1 MRWYYKLPLRL
12 RSLFRKGKAELDLS
26 EELQFHLQNQIDEY
40 VAEGMN
46 PQEARRAALR
56 SLGGVEQVKEECR
69 EMRRTN
75 LIESFLQD
83 VRFGFRMLRRSPGFS
98 ILVIL
103 CLTLGIGANAA
114 VFSWVEGILL
124 RPYPLVSHQERLVT
138 LTGTVRDQRDQTSW
152 PDLLDVQRS
161 CTLCETL
168 FLSNITG
175 ATLSIGERAQIMTG
189 SIVSA
194 NYFDAIGVH
203 PILGRG
209 FESGED
215 TGRNAH
221 PVVVISYHLWQTRF
235 AGDPRII
242 GKTQRFDNVVYTII
256 GVAPKGFY
264 GTFVG
269 RNMEYWVPTS
279 MVEALYGGGDKLE
292 DRGARWCEAYVRLK
306 PGVTRNQ
313 AQQEISAIA
322 ARLAA
327 EYPATNRGRGIKVWP
342 LWETPFNHAGHV
354 LPVFEIMV
362 VVVMFV
368 LLIVCANV
376 GNLLLV
382 RSFARRHEMTVRLAL
397 GAGRGRLLR
406 QLVTEGL
413 LLSAFGAAGGMLV
426 AYWCRHGLV
435 LLYSISGENMYMPGQ
450 IDGPV
455 LGLSAAICLVVTLA
469 VGLVPAFQTRHLAL
483 ADTLK
488 TEASAVMGARGRAWF
503 RSSLVVLQVTLSFLL
518 LVGAALLMQSL
529 RKIRTTSPGFS
540 STNVFDTSVTL
551 TTSGYDAQ
559 RAKTF
564 QDELIQRVRALPGVE
579 AAAYARA
586 VPLSY
591 QSFSSSPIAVD
602 GYELPPNGQSPD
614 ELYNEV
620 SPDYFA
626 TMGIPLISG
635 REFTRAD
642 DENAPRVAI
651 VNQTM
656 VARYWRGQNPI
667 GQRLQVKG
675 DWTRVIGVVKDS
687 KYYTMDETPRPFFYV
702 PLRQYF
708 SIEPD
713 IHIRTTQP
721 LQTIQPALI
730 REVRALDPNL
740 ALYEMITLQEQV
752 NRTTSEQLVAVA
764 LVALFGGLALLLAS
778 IGLYGVMS
786 YTVSQSTRELG
797 LRMALGAGPSN
808 VLRLVLSR
816 GLLLTTTGIIIGIAL
831 ALLLTRLLGNLLY
844 QVSPRDP
851 LAFATAFVVMTLA
864 SLAACFLPAWRATR
878 TDPMRALRAE

>member
-1 MRWYYKLPLRL
+1 
-12 RSLFRKGKAELDLS
+12 
-26 EELQFHLQNQIDEY
+26 
-40 VAEGMN
+40 
-46 PQEARRAALR
+46 
-56 SLGGVEQVKEECR
+56 
-69 EMRRTN
+69 
-75 LIESFLQD
+75 
-83 VRFGFRMLRRSPGFS
+83 
-98 ILVIL
+98 
-103 CLTLGIGANAA
+103 
-114 VFSWVEGILL
+114 
-124 RPYPLVSHQERLVT
+124 
-138 LTGTVRDQRDQTSW
+138 
-152 PDLLDVQRS
+152 VQRS

-168 FLSNITG
+168 FVSKITG
-175 ATLSIGERAQIMTG
+175 ATLSIGERAQLMSG

-209 FESGED
+209 FEPGED

-221 PVVVISYHLWQTRF
+221 PLVVISYHLWQTRF
-235 AGDPRII
+235 KGDPEII
-242 GKTQRFDNVVYTII
+242 GKTQRFDNVAHTII
-256 GVAPKGFY
+256 GVAPEGFY

-269 RNMEYWVPTS
+269 RSMEYWVPAS
-279 MVEALYGGGDKLE
+279 MLEVFDDGSDKLE
-292 DRGARWCEAYVRLK
+292 DRGARWAEAYVRLK

-322 ARLAA
+322 ARLEA

-342 LWETPFNHAGHV
+342 LWQTPFNHAGHL
-354 LPVFEIMV
+354 LPTFEIMV
-362 VVVMFV
+362 VVTMFV

-382 RSFARRHEMTVRLAL
+382 RSFARGHEMTVRLAL

-413 LLSAFGAAGGMLV
+413 LLSVSGAAGGMLV
-426 AYWCRHGLV
+426 AYWCRHALV
-435 LLYSISGENMYMPGQ
+435 LLFPGDVMYLPGQ
-450 IDGPV
+450 IDGRV

-488 TEASAVMGARGRAWF
+488 TGVSTVLGARGRAWF
-503 RSSLVVLQVTLSFLL
+503 RSSLVILQVTLSFML
-518 LVGAALLMQSL
+518 LVGGTLLMRSL
-529 RKIRTTSPGFS
+529 RKIRTTDPGFS
-540 STNVFDTSVTL
+540 TTRVFDTWIPL
-551 TTSGYDAQ
+551 AAAGYDAP

-579 AAAYARA
+579 AAAYARV
-586 VPLSY
+586 VPLGY
-591 QSFSSSPIAVD
+591 GSFSSTPITVD
-602 GYELPPNGQSPD
+602 GYEPPPNEQPTA
-614 ELYNEV
+614 EYNEV

-626 TMGIPLISG
+626 TLGIPLISG
-635 REFTRAD
+635 REFTGAD
-642 DENAPRVAI
+642 DENAARVAI

-656 VARYWRGQNPI
+656 IARYWRGQNPI

-675 DWTRVIGVVKDS
+675 NWVQVVGVVKDS
-687 KYYTMDETPRPFFYV
+687 KYYSMDEAPRPFFYV

-713 IHIRTTQP
+713 IHIRTMQP
-721 LQTIQPALI
+721 RQTVQTALI
-730 REVRALDPNL
+730 REVRALDRNL
-740 ALYEMITLQEQV
+740 AVYEMITLQEQV
-752 NRTTSEQLVAVA
+752 DRSTAHELVAVA

-786 YTVSQSTRELG
+786 CTVSQSTRELG
-797 LRMALGAGPSN
+797 LRMALGAGTSN
-808 VLRLVLSR
+808 VLRLVLLR

-851 LAFATAFVVMTLA
+851 LAFAVAFAVMTLA
-864 SLAACFLPAWRATR
+864 SVAACFVPAWRATR
-878 TDPMRALRAE
+878 IDPIQALRAQ

>member
-12 RSLFRKGKAELDLS
+12 RSLFLKDRAELDLS
-26 EELQFHLQNQIDEY
+26 DELQFHLQNQIDEF
-40 VAEGMN
+40 VAQGMN
-46 PQEARRAALR
+46 PQEARRAAR
-56 SLGGVEQVKEECR
+56 QSLGGVEQIKEECR
-69 EMRRTN
+69 DMRRTN
-75 LIESFLQD
+75 LIENFLQD
-83 VRFGFRMLRRSPGFS
+83 VRFGFRMLRRSPGFTV
-98 ILVIL
+98 LTIL

-124 RPYPLVSHQERLVT
+124 RPYPLVSHQERLAT
-138 LTGTVRDQRDQTSW
+138 LTGTVRDERDETSW

-168 FLSNITG
+168 FVSKITG
-175 ATLSIGERAQIMTG
+175 ATLSIGERAQVLTG

-194 NYFDAIGVH
+194 NYFDAIGIH

-209 FESGED
+209 FEPGED

-221 PVVVISYHLWQTRF
+221 PLVVISYHLWQTRF
-235 AGDPRII
+235 KGDPEIV
-242 GKTQRFDNVVYTII
+242 GKTQSFDNVVHTII
-256 GVAPKGFY
+256 GVAPEGFY

-269 RNMEYWVPTS
+269 RSMEYWVPAS
-279 MVEALYGGGDKLE
+279 MLEVFDGGSDKLE
-292 DRGARWCEAYVRLK
+292 DRGARWAEAYVRLK

-322 ARLAA
+322 ARLEA
-327 EYPATNRGRGIKVWP
+327 EYPATNRGRGIQVWP
-342 LWETPFNHAGHV
+342 LWQTPFNHAGHL
-354 LPVFEIMV
+354 LPTFEIMV
-362 VVVMFV
+362 VVTMFV

-413 LLSAFGAAGGMLV
+413 LLSASGAAGGMLV
-426 AYWCRHGLV
+426 ACWCRHALV
-435 LLYSISGENMYMPGQ
+435 LLFPGDVMYLPGQ
-450 IDGPV
+450 IDGRV

-469 VGLVPAFQTRHLAL
+469 VGLVPAFQARHLAL

-488 TEASAVMGARGRAWF
+488 TGVSTVLGARGRAWL
-503 RSSLVVLQVTLSFLL
+503 RSSLVILQVTLSFVL
-518 LVGAALLMQSL
+518 LVGGTLLMQSL
-529 RKIRTTSPGFS
+529 RKIRTTDPGFS
-540 STNVFDTSVTL
+540 TTRVFDTWIPVAAA
-551 TTSGYDAQ
+551 GYDAQ

-586 VPLSY
+586 VPLGY
-591 QSFSSSPIAVD
+591 GSFSSTPIAVD
-602 GYELPPNGQSPD
+602 DYQPPPD
-614 ELYNEV
+614 EQPTAEYNEV

-626 TMGIPLISG
+626 TLGIPLISG

-642 DENAPRVAI
+642 DENAARVAI

-656 VARYWRGQNPI
+656 IARYWRGQNPI

-675 DWTRVIGVVKDS
+675 NWAQVVGVVKDS
-687 KYYTMDETPRPFFYV
+687 KYYSMDEAPRPFFYV

-713 IHIRTTQP
+713 FHIRTTQP
-721 LQTIQPALI
+721 LQTIQTALI

-740 ALYEMITLQEQV
+740 AVCEMITLQEQV
-752 NRTTSEQLVAVA
+752 DRSTSHELVAVA

-786 YTVSQSTRELG
+786 CTVSQSTRELG
-797 LRMALGAGPSN
+797 LRMALGAGTSN
-808 VLRLVLSR
+808 VLRLVLLR
-816 GLLLTTTGIIIGIAL
+816 GLLLTTIGIIIGIAL

-851 LAFATAFVVMTLA
+851 LAFAVAFAVMTLA
-864 SLAACFLPAWRATR
+864 SVAACFLPAWRATR
-878 TDPMRALRAE
+878 IDPIQTLRAQ

>member
-1 MRWYYKLPLRL
+1 MRQPLLMYLRRLATLFRRRRLEDDLDEEL
-12 RSLFRKGKAELDLS
+12 RSHLEMAVELNLRKGMAAED
-26 EELQFHLQNQIDEY
+26 
-40 VAEGMN
+40 
-46 PQEARRAALR
+46 ARREALR
-56 SLGGVEQVKEECR
+56 SLGGVEQTKENYRDQRGLPMVE
-69 EMRRTN
+69 TT
-75 LIESFLQD
+75 LQD
-83 VRFGFRMLRRSPGFS
+83 LRFGLRMLRRSPGFTV
-98 ILVIL
+98 LAIL
-103 CLTLGIGANAA
+103 CLTFGIGANTA

-124 RPYPLVSHQERLVT
+124 RPYPLVSHQERLVA
-138 LTGTVRDQRDQTSW
+138 LSGTVRDDRDETSW

-168 FLSNITG
+168 FVSNITG
-175 ATLSIGERAQIMTG
+175 ATLGIGERAQVMTG

-203 PILGRG
+203 PTFGRG

-215 TGRNAH
+215 TSRNAH
-221 PVVVISYHLWQTRF
+221 PVVVISYHLWQTHFR
-235 AGDPRII
+235 GDPEII
-242 GKTQRFDNVVYTII
+242 GKTQRFDNVVHTIV
-256 GVAPKGFY
+256 GVAPEGFY

-269 RNMEYWVPTS
+269 RAMEFWVPVS
-279 MVEALYGGGDKLE
+279 MLEAFYTGNDKLE
-292 DRGARWCEAYVRLK
+292 DRGARWAEAYVRLK
-306 PGVTRNQ
+306 PGVTRSQ

-322 ARLAA
+322 TRL
-327 EYPATNRGRGIKVWP
+327 EGDYPATNRGRGIKVWP
-342 LWETPFNHAGHV
+342 LWQTPFNHAGHL
-354 LPVFEIMV
+354 LPALEIMV
-362 VVVMFV
+362 VVVIFV

-382 RSFARRHEMTVRLAL
+382 RSFARRHEMTVRLAV

-413 LLSAFGAAGGMLV
+413 LLSACGAAGGMLV
-426 AYWCRHGLV
+426 AYWCRHALV
-435 LLYSISGENMYMPGQ
+435 LLFPGDVMYLPGQ
-450 IDGPV
+450 IDGRV

-483 ADTLK
+483 VDTLK

-503 RSSLVVLQVTLSFLL
+503 RSSLVVLQVTLSFIL
-518 LVGAALLMQSL
+518 LVGATLLMQSL
-529 RKIRTTSPGFS
+529 HKIRTTSPGF
-540 STNVFDTSVTL
+540 TTTRVFDTWIPLVAA
-551 TTSGYDAQ
+551 GYDAP
-559 RAKTF
+559 RAKSF

-579 AAAYARA
+579 AAAYARV
-586 VPLSY
+586 VPLGY
-591 QSFSSSPIAVD
+591 GSFSSTGIAVD
-602 GYELPPNGQSPD
+602 GYEPQPNEQPTA
-614 ELYNEV
+614 EYNEV

-626 TMGIPLISG
+626 TLGIPLISG

-651 VNQTM
+651 VNQTII
-656 VARYWRGQNPI
+656 ARYWRWQNPI

-675 DWTRVIGVVKDS
+675 NWVRVVGVVKDS
-687 KYYTMDETPRPFFYV
+687 KYYSMDETPRPFFYV

-708 SIEPD
+708 TIEPD
-713 IHIRTTQP
+713 IHIRATQP
-721 LQTIQPALI
+721 LQTIQTALI
-730 REVRALDPNL
+730 REARALDPNL

-752 NRTTSEQLVAVA
+752 NRSTSHELVAVA

-797 LRMALGAGPSN
+797 LRMALGASASN

-851 LAFATAFVVMTLA
+851 LAFVAAFAVMILA
-864 SLAACFLPAWRATR
+864 SVAACFLPAWRATR
-878 TDPMRALRAE
+878 TDPIRALRAE

>member
-1 MRWYYKLPLRL
+1 VRWYYKLPLRL
-12 RSLFRKGKAELDLS
+12 RSLLHREKAELELS
-26 EELQFHLQNQIDEY
+26 EELQFHLQNQVEEY
-40 VAEGMN
+40 VAQGMDA
-46 PQEARRAALR
+46 QEARYAALR
-56 SLGGVEQVKEECR
+56 SLGGAEQVKEECR
-69 EMRRTN
+69 EARKINFMENFVR
-75 LIESFLQD
+75 D
-83 VRFGFRMLRRSPGFS
+83 VRLGLRMLRRNPEFTV
-98 ILVIL
+98 LAIL

-114 VFSWVEGILL
+114 VFGWVEGILI
-124 RPYPLVSHQERLVT
+124 RPYPLVSHQERLVA
-138 LTGTVRDQRDQTSW
+138 LSGTVRGERDETSW

-168 FLSNITG
+168 FVSNITG
-175 ATLSIGERAQIMTG
+175 ATLSIGERAEVTTG

-209 FESGED
+209 FERGED
-215 TGRNAH
+215 SGRNAH
-221 PVVVISYHLWQTRF
+221 PVVVISYRLWQTRF
-235 AGDPRII
+235 KSDPEVI
-242 GKTQRFDNVVYTII
+242 GKTQRLDNVVHTII
-256 GVAPKGFY
+256 GVAPEEFY

-269 RNMEYWVPTS
+269 RVMEYWVPAS
-279 MVEALYGGGDKLE
+279 MLEVFYGGGDKLE
-292 DRGARWCEAYVRLK
+292 DRGARWCEAYLRLK
-306 PGVTRNQ
+306 PGATRNQ

-322 ARLAA
+322 ARLEA
-327 EYPATNRGRGIKVWP
+327 EYPATNLGRGIRVWP
-342 LWETPFNHAGHV
+342 LWETPFNHAGHL
-354 LPVFEIMV
+354 LPTLEIMV
-362 VVVMFV
+362 VVAMFV

-382 RSFARRHEMTVRLAL
+382 RSFARRHEMTVRLAI
-397 GAGRGRLLR
+397 GAARGRLLR

-413 LLSAFGAAGGMLV
+413 LLSACGAAGGMLV
-426 AYWCRHGLV
+426 AYWCRHALV
-435 LLYSISGENMYMPGQ
+435 LLLQVGGGDVMYLPGQ
-450 IDGPV
+450 IDGRV

-488 TEASAVMGARGRAWF
+488 TEASAVMGGRGWF
-503 RSSLVVLQVTLSFLL
+503 RSSLVVLQITLSFIL
-518 LVGAALLMQSL
+518 LVGATLLMQSL
-529 RKIRTTSPGFS
+529 RKIRTANPGFS
-540 STNVFDTSVTL
+540 TTHVLDTWIPL
-551 TTSGYDAQ
+551 AAAGYDAP

-579 AAAYARA
+579 AAAYAHV

-591 QSFSSSPIAVD
+591 KSYSSTPIAVD
-602 GYELPPNGQSPD
+602 GYEPQPNEQPTA
-614 ELYNEV
+614 EYNEI
-620 SPDYFA
+620 SPEYFA
-626 TMGIPLISG
+626 TMGIPLLSG

-675 DWTRVIGVVKDS
+675 NWVQVVGIAADS
-687 KYYTMDETPRPFFYV
+687 KYSSLRENAEPFFYV

-708 SIEPD
+708 AIEPD
-713 IHIRTTQP
+713 IHIRTAQS
-721 LQTIQPALI
+721 LQTVQTALI

-740 ALYEMITLQEQV
+740 ALSEMMTLEEQV
-752 NRTTSEQLVAVA
+752 NRATSHEFVAVT

-786 YTVSQSTRELG
+786 CTVSQSTRELG
-797 LRMALGAGPSN
+797 LRMALGAGASN

-816 GLLLTTTGIIIGIAL
+816 GLLLTTTGIIIGTAL
-831 ALLLTRLLGNLLY
+831 ALLLTRLLGELLY
-844 QVSPRDP
+844 QESPRDP
-851 LAFATAFVVMTLA
+851 LAFAAAFAVMTVA
-864 SLAACFLPAWRATR
+864 STAACFLPAWRATR

>member
-1 MRWYYKLPLRL
+1 MRQPLVMFLRRLAALFRRRRLEDDLDEEL
-12 RSLFRKGKAELDLS
+12 RSHLEMAAELNLRKGMAAED
-26 EELQFHLQNQIDEY
+26 
-40 VAEGMN
+40 
-46 PQEARRAALR
+46 ARREALR
-56 SLGGVEQVKEECR
+56 SFGGVEQTKENYRDQRGLPMVE
-69 EMRRTN
+69 TT
-75 LIESFLQD
+75 LQD
-83 VRFGFRMLRRSPGFS
+83 LRFGLRMLRRSPGFTVLA
-98 ILVIL
+98 ILS
-103 CLTLGIGANAA
+103 LTFGIGANAA

-124 RPYPLVSHQERLVT
+124 RPYPRVFHQERLVA
-138 LTGTVRDQRDQTSW
+138 LSGTVRDDRDETSW

-168 FLSNITG
+168 FVSNITG
-175 ATLSIGERAQIMTG
+175 ATLGIGERAQIMNG

-203 PILGRG
+203 PMFGRG
-209 FESGED
+209 FAPGED
-215 TGRNAH
+215 TSHNAH
-221 PVVVISYHLWQTRF
+221 PVVVISYHLWQTHF
-235 AGDPRII
+235 KGDPEII
-242 GKTQRFDNVVYTII
+242 GKTQRFDNVVYTIV
-256 GVAPKGFY
+256 GVAPEGFY

-269 RNMEYWVPTS
+269 RAMEFWVPVS
-279 MVEALYGGGDKLE
+279 MLEAFYTGKDKLE
-292 DRGARWCEAYVRLK
+292 DRGARWAEAYVRLK
-306 PGVTRNQ
+306 PGVTRRQ

-322 ARLAA
+322 TRLAA
-327 EYPATNRGRGIKVWP
+327 DYPATNRGRGIKVWP
-342 LWETPFNHAGHV
+342 LWQTPFNHAGHL
-354 LPVFEIMV
+354 LPTLEIMV
-362 VVVMFV
+362 VVAIFV

-413 LLSAFGAAGGMLV
+413 LLSACGTAGGMLV
-426 AYWCRHGLV
+426 AYWCRHALV
-435 LLYSISGENMYMPGQ
+435 LLFPGDVLYLPGQ
-450 IDGPV
+450 IDGRV
-455 LGLSAAICLVVTLA
+455 LGLSAAICVVVTLA

-503 RSSLVVLQVTLSFLL
+503 RSSLVVLQVTLSFIL
-518 LVGAALLMQSL
+518 LVGATLLMQSL

-540 STNVFDTSVTL
+540 TTRVFDTWIPLVAA
-551 TTSGYDAQ
+551 GYDAP

-579 AAAYARA
+579 AAAYARV
-586 VPLSY
+586 VPLGY
-591 QSFSSSPIAVD
+591 GSFSSTGIAVD
-602 GYELPPNGQSPD
+602 GYEPQPNEQPTA
-614 ELYNEV
+614 EYNEV

-626 TMGIPLISG
+626 TLGIPLLSG

-651 VNQTM
+651 VNQTII
-656 VARYWRGQNPI
+656 ARYWRGQNPI
-667 GQRLQVKG
+667 GQRLEVKG
-675 DWTRVIGVVKDS
+675 NWVRVVGVVKDS
-687 KYYTMDETPRPFFYV
+687 KYYSMDETPRAFFYV
-702 PLRQYF
+702 PLRQDF
-708 SIEPD
+708 TIEPD

-721 LQTIQPALI
+721 LETIQTAVLH
-730 REVRALDPNL
+730 EVRTLDPNL
-740 ALYEMITLQEQV
+740 ALYEMTTLQEQV
-752 NRTTSEQLVAVA
+752 NRSTSHELVAVA

-797 LRMALGAGPSN
+797 LRMALGASSSN

-816 GLLLTTTGIIIGIAL
+816 GLLLTTTGIIMGIVL

-851 LAFATAFVVMTLA
+851 LAFVAAFAVMTLA
-864 SLAACFLPAWRATR
+864 SVAACFLPAWRATR
-878 TDPMRALRAE
+878 TDPIRALRAE

>member
-12 RSLFRKGKAELDLS
+12 RSLFRKDKAELDLS

-40 VAEGMN
+40 VAQGMG
-46 PQEARRAALR
+46 PQEARHAAFR

-69 EMRRTN
+69 EARRMN
-75 LIESFLQD
+75 LIENFMRDL
-83 VRFGFRMLRRSPGFS
+83 RLGLRMLRRNPGFTV
-98 ILVIL
+98 LVIL
-103 CLTLGIGANAA
+103 CLTLGIGANTA

-124 RPYPLVSHQERLVT
+124 RPYPLVSDQERLVT
-138 LTGTVRDQRDQTSW
+138 LTGTVRDTRDETSW
-152 PDLLDVQRS
+152 PDLLDVRRS

-168 FLSNITG
+168 FVSKITG
-175 ATLSIGERAQIMTG
+175 ATLSIGERAQVITG

-209 FESGED
+209 FEPDEG

-221 PVVVISYHLWQTRF
+221 PVVVISYHFWQSRF
-235 AGDPRII
+235 QGDPEII
-242 GKTQRFDNVVYTII
+242 GKTQRFDNVVHTII
-256 GVAPKGFY
+256 GVMPEGFY

-269 RNMEYWVPTS
+269 RAMEYWAPLS
-279 MVEALYGGGDKLE
+279 MLEVYDADSGILE
-292 DRGARWCEAYVRLK
+292 DRGARWAEAYVRLK
-306 PGVTRNQ
+306 LGVTRNQ

-322 ARLAA
+322 ARLAT

-342 LWETPFNHAGHV
+342 LWETPFNHAGHL
-354 LPVFEIMV
+354 LPTFQIMV
-362 VVVMFV
+362 VVSIFV

-382 RSFARRHEMTVRLAL
+382 RSFARRQEMTVRLAM
-397 GAGRGRLLR
+397 GASRGRLLR

-413 LLSAFGAAGGMLV
+413 LLSVCGAAGGMLV
-426 AYWCRHGLV
+426 AYWCRHALA
-435 LLYSISGENMYMPGQ
+435 LLFPGDVVYLPGQ
-450 IDGPV
+450 IDGRV
-455 LGLSAAICLVVTLA
+455 LGLTAAICLVITLA

-488 TEASAVMGARGRAWF
+488 NEASAVMGARGRAWL
-503 RSSLVVLQVTLSFLL
+503 RSSLVVLQVTLSFIL
-518 LVGAALLMQSL
+518 LVGATLLMQSL
-529 RKIRTTSPGFS
+529 RNIRTTSPGFS
-540 STNVFDTSVTL
+540 TRVLATWIPL
-551 TTSGYDAQ
+551 EAAGYKAPRAQ
-559 RAKTF
+559 TF
-564 QDELIQRVRALPGVE
+564 QDELIQRIRALPGVE
-579 AAAYARA
+579 VAAYARA
-586 VPLSY
+586 TPLGY
-591 QSFSSSPIAVD
+591 GSFSSTAIAID
-602 GYELPPNGQSPD
+602 GYEPQTNEQPTA
-614 ELYNEV
+614 EYNEV

-626 TMGIPLISG
+626 TMGIPLRSG
-635 REFTRAD
+635 REFSRAD

-656 VARYWRGQNPI
+656 VARYWRGQDPI

-675 DWTRVIGVVKDS
+675 NWVQVVGVVKDS
-687 KYYTMDETPRPFFYV
+687 KYYSMDEAPRPFFYV

-713 IHIRTTQP
+713 IYIRTTQP
-721 LQTIQPALI
+721 LQTVQTALI

-740 ALYEMITLQEQV
+740 AVFEMITLQEQV
-752 NRTTSEQLVAVA
+752 DRSTSHELVAVA

-786 YTVSQSTRELG
+786 YSVSQSARELG
-797 LRMALGAGPSN
+797 LRMALGAGASN
-808 VLRLVLSR
+808 VLGLVLSR
-816 GLLLTTTGIIIGIAL
+816 GLLLTTTGLIIGVAL

-851 LAFATAFVVMTLA
+851 LAFAAAFAVMALA
-864 SLAACFLPAWRATR
+864 SAAACFLPAWRATR

>member
-12 RSLFRKGKAELDLS
+12 RSLFHKKKAELDLS

-40 VAEGMN
+40 IARGMN
-46 PQEARRAALR
+46 ARQARQAALR

-69 EMRRTN
+69 DTRN
-75 LIESFLQD
+75 VNFIENFLRD
-83 VRFGFRMLRRSPGFS
+83 VRFGLRMLRRNPGFTV
-98 ILVIL
+98 LAIL
-103 CLTLGIGANAA
+103 CLTLGVGANAA

-124 RPYPLVSHQERLVT
+124 RPYPLVSDQERLVA
-138 LTGTVRDQRDQTSW
+138 LSGTMDAERDETSW

-168 FLSNITG
+168 FVSKITG
-175 ATLSIGERAQIMTG
+175 ATVSIGERAQVITG

-209 FESGED
+209 FAPGED

-221 PVVVISYHLWQTRF
+221 PVVVISYHLWNTRF
-235 AGDPRII
+235 QGDAEILGR
-242 GKTQRFDNVVYTII
+242 TQRFNNVVYTII
-256 GVAPKGFY
+256 GVAPEGFY

-269 RNMEYWVPTS
+269 RAMEFWVPAS
-279 MVEALYGGGDKLE
+279 MVEAFEGGGDKLQ
-292 DRGARWCEAYVRLK
+292 DRGARWCEAYARLK
-306 PGVTRNQ
+306 PGVTRTQ
-313 AQQEISAIA
+313 AQEEISAIA
-322 ARLAA
+322 ARLEAQ
-327 EYPATNRGRGIKVWP
+327 YPSTNRGRGIKVWS
-342 LWETPFNHAGHV
+342 LWETPFNHAGEL
-354 LPVFEIMV
+354 LPTFEIMV

-406 QLVTEGL
+406 QLTTEGF
-413 LLSAFGAAGGMLV
+413 LLSACGAAGGMTV
-426 AYWCRHGLV
+426 AYWCRHALV
-435 LLYSISGENMYMPGQ
+435 LFFPGSMYLPGQ
-450 IDGPV
+450 IDGRV
-455 LGLSAAICLVVTLA
+455 LVLSAAISVVVTLA

-488 TEASAVMGARGRAWF
+488 TEASSVMGARGRAWF
-503 RSSLVVLQVTLSFLL
+503 RSSLVVLQVTLSFIL
-518 LVGAALLMQSL
+518 LVGATLLMQSL

-540 STNVFDTSVTL
+540 TTRVLDTWIPLVAA
-551 TTSGYDAQ
+551 GYDAP

-564 QDELIQRVRALPGVE
+564 QDELIQRIRALPGVE
-579 AAAYARA
+579 AAAYARI
-586 VPLSY
+586 VPLGY
-591 QSFSSSPIAVD
+591 IPFSSTPIAVD
-602 GYELPPNGQSPD
+602 GYVPQPNEQPTVD
-614 ELYNEV
+614 YNEV
-620 SPDYFA
+620 SADYFT

-642 DENAPRVAI
+642 DETAQRVAV
-651 VNQTM
+651 VNQAM
-656 VARYWRGQNPI
+656 IARYWRGQNPI

-675 DWTRVIGVVKDS
+675 NWVQVVGVVKDS
-687 KYYTMDETPRPFFYV
+687 KYYSMDETPRPFFYV

-708 SIEPD
+708 AIEPD

-721 LQTIQPALI
+721 LQSIQTALM

-740 ALYEMITLQEQV
+740 APFEMITLKEQV
-752 NRTTSEQLVAVA
+752 NRSTSAQLVAVT
-764 LVALFGGLALLLAS
+764 LVVLFAGFALLLAG

-797 LRMALGAGPSN
+797 LRMALGAGTSN

-816 GLLLTTTGIIIGIAL
+816 GLLLTTAGITIGFAL
-831 ALLLTRLLGNLLY
+831 ALLLTRLLGDLLY

-851 LAFATAFVVMTLA
+851 LAFAAAFAVMTLA

>member
-1 MRWYYKLPLRL
+1 MRQPLVMFLRRLAALFRRRRLEDDLDEEL
-12 RSLFRKGKAELDLS
+12 RSHLEMAAELNLRKGMAAED
-26 EELQFHLQNQIDEY
+26 
-40 VAEGMN
+40 
-46 PQEARRAALR
+46 ARREALR
-56 SLGGVEQVKEECR
+56 SFGGVEQTKENYRDQRGLPMVE
-69 EMRRTN
+69 TT
-75 LIESFLQD
+75 LQD
-83 VRFGFRMLRRSPGFS
+83 LRFGLRMLRRSPGFTVLA
-98 ILVIL
+98 ILS
-103 CLTLGIGANAA
+103 LTFGIGANAA

-124 RPYPLVSHQERLVT
+124 RPYPRVFHQERLVA
-138 LTGTVRDQRDQTSW
+138 LSGTVRDDRDETSW

-168 FLSNITG
+168 FVSNITG
-175 ATLSIGERAQIMTG
+175 ATLGIGERAQIMNG

-203 PILGRG
+203 PMFGRG
-209 FESGED
+209 FAPGED
-215 TGRNAH
+215 TSHNAH
-221 PVVVISYHLWQTRF
+221 PVVVISYHLWQTHF
-235 AGDPRII
+235 KGDPEII
-242 GKTQRFDNVVYTII
+242 GKTQRFDNVVYTIV
-256 GVAPKGFY
+256 GVAPEGFY

-269 RNMEYWVPTS
+269 RAMEFWVPVS
-279 MVEALYGGGDKLE
+279 MLEAFYTGNDKLE
-292 DRGARWCEAYVRLK
+292 DRGARWAEAYVRLK
-306 PGVTRNQ
+306 PGVTRRQ

-322 ARLAA
+322 TRLAA
-327 EYPATNRGRGIKVWP
+327 DYPATNRGRGIKVWP
-342 LWETPFNHAGHV
+342 LWQTPFNHAGHL
-354 LPVFEIMV
+354 LPTLEIMV
-362 VVVMFV
+362 VVAMFV

-413 LLSAFGAAGGMLV
+413 LLSACGTAGGMLV
-426 AYWCRHGLV
+426 AYWCRHALV
-435 LLYSISGENMYMPGQ
+435 LLFPGDVLYLPGQ
-450 IDGPV
+450 IDGRV
-455 LGLSAAICLVVTLA
+455 LGLSAAICVVVTLA

-503 RSSLVVLQVTLSFLL
+503 RSSLVVLQVTLSFIL
-518 LVGAALLMQSL
+518 LVGATLLMQSL

-540 STNVFDTSVTL
+540 TTRVFDTWIPLVAA
-551 TTSGYDAQ
+551 GYDAP

-579 AAAYARA
+579 AAAYARV
-586 VPLSY
+586 VPLGY
-591 QSFSSSPIAVD
+591 GSFSSTGIAVD
-602 GYELPPNGQSPD
+602 GYEPQPNEQPTA
-614 ELYNEV
+614 EYNEV

-626 TMGIPLISG
+626 TLGIPLLSG

-651 VNQTM
+651 VNQTII
-656 VARYWRGQNPI
+656 ARYWRGQNPI
-667 GQRLQVKG
+667 GQRLEVKG
-675 DWTRVIGVVKDS
+675 NWVRVVGVVKDS
-687 KYYTMDETPRPFFYV
+687 KYYSMDETPRAFFYV
-702 PLRQYF
+702 PLRQDF
-708 SIEPD
+708 TIEPD

-721 LQTIQPALI
+721 LETIQTAVLH
-730 REVRALDPNL
+730 EVRALDPNL
-740 ALYEMITLQEQV
+740 ALYEMTTLQEQV
-752 NRTTSEQLVAVA
+752 NRSTSHELVAVA

-797 LRMALGAGPSN
+797 LRMALGASSSN

-816 GLLLTTTGIIIGIAL
+816 GLLLTTTGIIMGIVL

-851 LAFATAFVVMTLA
+851 LAFVAAFAVMTLA
-864 SLAACFLPAWRATR
+864 SVAACFLPAWRATR
-878 TDPMRALRAE
+878 TDPIRALRAE